1 MVNMTREQQ
10 AYLCAMNYQA
20 LTQNPSQFLAL
31 TSLLPDEFDALLA
44 KFTPHWERYHRYRTL
59 EGAYRQQPAYEERA
73 NAVLK
78 GTPTKLLF
86 LLTYLKTN
94 SLQQHQAASF
104 GISQTKVSR
113 MAAILLAV
121 LNQTLAELAL
131 LPVRNGQ
138 ELVNR
143 LRDHPHKV
151 FTYDGIERG
160 ILRNTDDEAQE
171 EEYSAK
177 KKPID

>member
-1 MVNMTREQQ
+1 MD
-10 AYLCAMNYQA
+10 YLTLKRNQ
-20 LTQNPSQFLAL
+20 SQFLAL
-31 TSLLPDEFDALLA
+31 TSLLPDEFDALLG
-44 KFTPHWERYHRYRTL
+44 KFTPHWECYHRYRTL
-59 EGAYRQQPAYEERA
+59 EGAYRRQPAYQERA

-78 GTPTKLLF
+78 GTPTKLFF

-113 MAAILLAV
+113 MAAILLEV
-121 LNQTLAELAL
+121 LNQTLADMAL

-138 ELVNR
+138 ELASR
-143 LRDHPHKV
+143 LRDHPDKV

-160 ILRNTDDEAQE
+160 ILRNTDYEAQE